1 MLGAILGDII
11 GSPYEFSEQVEGP
24 DAFPLF
30 SKDSRFTDDTVLT
43 LAVAN
48 GILEAGRSRARTAD
62 AVKSEM
68 QRLGKLYP
76 DAGYGARFIQWLE
89 SPHPRP
95 YQSWGNG
102 SAMRGS

>member
-48 GILEAGRSRARTAD
+48 GILEAGRSRAREKSTRLSGVYTRTRRRTRQYGLQEPPDDGRIRTA
-62 AVKSEM
+62 
-68 QRLGKLYP
+68 KL
-76 DAGYGARFIQWLE
+76 
-89 SPHPRP
+89 S
-95 YQSWGNG
+95 
-102 SAMRGS
+102 